1 MIQLTN
7 ISKRYGTQEL
17 FNDVN
22 LRMNSGQ
29 RIGLVGRNG
38 TGKSTLFKLILG
50 EEFYDDG
57 EISIPKNYKIGTLK
71 QHLEFHEKTLVDE
84 VSLSLADDDKFSVYK
99 VEKILFGLGFVQEDL
114 SKSPLSFSG
123 GYQIRINLAKLLI
136 TEPNMLLLDEP
147 TNYLDILSLRWLK
160 SFLRSF
166 DGEVILITHDRNFM
180 DAVTT
185 HTMGLTRKTLNILA
199 GDTHKFYQ
207 QLKDNEE
214 LYEKQKI
221 SQDKKVKELEDFIAK
236 NKARASTAAQAQSK
250 VKLLEKMDRMD
261 TLGFDNTL
269 KFNFNFKDTP
279 AKVLLDIK
287 DLSFGYTSD
296 TILFKDISFT
306 LKKGEVLGIIG
317 KNGKGKS
324 TLLNT
329 IAKELTAL
337 SGIIDYHGTT
347 EVGHF
352 GQTNISHLNPK
363 NNIMDEIYLGN
374 SKLAESTVRNI
385 CGSMM
390 FPGENA
396 KKKISLLSG
405 GEKSRV
411 MLGQIIAREVNILF
425 LDEPTNHLDMD
436 SIDSL
441 TEAIKNFDG
450 SAIIVTHS
458 EELLRQVCDR
468 LIVFA
473 KDKAEY
479 FDGNYDEFLEK
490 IGWEEESESE
500 IKDNNSKVE
509 DTPKVNKKE
518 NKKLRSAIIQERS
531 KITSPL
537 KKSVEKLENLIMK
550 NEELVE
556 TLHEELIEAS
566 NKNDNSKVIDLS
578 REVTKYEKEIE
589 ENFEEL
595 EVTQTKLDDILE
607 EYESKL
613 EEL

>member
-38 TGKSTLFKLILG
+38 SGKSTLFKIILE

-57 EISIPKNYKIGTLK
+57 ELSIPKNYKIGALK
-71 QHLEFHEKTLVDE
+71 QHLEFSEKTLVEE
-84 VSLSLADDDKFSVYK
+84 VSLSLAEDDKFSVYK
-99 VEKILFGLGFVQEDL
+99 VEKILFGLGFGQDDL
-114 SKSPLSFSG
+114 EKSPLSFSG

-185 HTMGLTRKTLNILA
+185 HTMGLTRKSLSILA

-207 QLKDNEE
+207 QLKDDEE

-221 SQDKKVKELEDFIAK
+221 SQDKKVKELEEFIAK

-250 VKLLEKMDRMD
+250 VKLLEKMDRMES
-261 TLGFDNTL
+261 LGFDNTL
-269 KFNFNFKDTP
+269 QFDFNFKETP

-287 DLSFGYTSD
+287 ELSFGYTSD
-296 TILFKDISFT
+296 AILFKDISFT

-337 SGIIDYHGTT
+337 SGTIDYHGTT
-347 EVGHF
+347 SVGHF

-363 NNIMDEIYLGN
+363 NTIMDEIYLGN
-374 SKLAESTVRNI
+374 AKLAESTVRNI

-390 FPGENA
+390 FPGETA

-441 TEAIKNFDG
+441 TTAIKNFDG

-458 EELLRQVCDR
+458 EALLRQVCDR

-490 IGWEEESESE
+490 IGWDEESESD
-500 IKDNNSKVE
+500 IKETIKTE
-509 DTPKVNKKE
+509 DEKPKINKKE
-518 NKKLRSAIIQERS
+518 NKKLRSALVQERS

-537 KKSVEKLENLIMK
+537 KKAVEKLENLIMK

-556 TLHEELIEAS
+556 SLHKELMEAS
-566 NKNDNSKVIDLS
+566 NKNDNSKVIELS

-589 ENFEEL
+589 ESFEEL

-607 EYESKL
+607 EYESKIEGL
-613 EEL
+613 